1 MAPYALVAEF
11 DLQRAALYRK
21 VLDAHGVES
30 FLVRDGDAARRVLEH
45 RGPPILLITD
55 LSLPQT
61 DGFSLMADVRRT
73 ATPEQAAIL
82 VFSAFGHLRAA
93 AWDRRNALGI
103 CEVGDKRL
111 SVSNVSQ
118 AVARALASV
127 QQQRAD
133 PAMPDRDQPEELLQK
148 ILFRTS
154 KSFRVPVVLLSI
166 EVGEIRRFLGYAN
179 LKERGGVPHQWA
191 PVHQVVSTREPLF
204 VPDLSKYTMHGIDPD
219 MPRLA
224 ITGFASVPLTTSN
237 NDLIGVISLL
247 DFQPLTLSAQQLDL
261 FVATARRIADEL
273 AQRYLPQTPAES
285 ATQLR
290 SEEKWAALER
300 LALTDPLT
308 GLSNR
313 RAGERALEREVARSR
328 RTGSPLSLALL
339 DLDHFK
345 QVNDDYGHSTGDRML
360 CEVGRILTSAFRASD
375 LAVRWGGD
383 EFLILLPDVGLLGAV
398 AFAERARSQLAAL
411 RLPEARSITMSAG
424 IVQLRPGEEP
434 RVAIVRADSHLYE
447 AKRGGRNRVEGSNAS
462 GMDNF
467 SQEGSPLL
475 T

>member
-21 VLDAHGVES
+21 VLDTQGVES
-30 FLVRDGDAARRVLEH
+30 ILVRDGDAARRVLEQH
-45 RGPPILLITD
+45 GAPVLLITD

-61 DGFSLMADVRRT
+61 DGFSLITEVRRT
-73 ATPEQAAIL
+73 APPEQTAIL
-82 VFSAFGHLRAA
+82 VFSAFAHLRAA
-93 AWDRRNALGI
+93 AWERRNTLGI
-103 CEVGDKRL
+103 SEVGDKLL
-111 SVSNVSQ
+111 SAGNVSQ

-127 QQQRAD
+127 QQRPESAL
-133 PAMPDRDQPEELLQK
+133 AEREEPEELLQK

-154 KSFRVPVVLLSI
+154 KAFRVAIVLLSI
-166 EVGEIRRFLGYAN
+166 EVGEQRRVLGYAN
-179 LKERGGVPHQWA
+179 MKERGGLAYQWTA
-191 PVHQVVSTREPLF
+191 VQQVISTREPLF
-204 VPDLSKYTMHGIDPD
+204 VPDLTKYSSFGIDAD
-219 MPRLA
+219 APRLA
-224 ITGFASVPLTTSN
+224 IAGFASVPLTTSS
-237 NDLIGVISLL
+237 NDLIGAISIL
-247 DFQPLTLSAQQLDL
+247 DFQPLVLSAHQLDL
-261 FVATARRIADEL
+261 FVGTARRIADEL
-273 AQRYLPQTPAES
+273 AQKYMPQVPAQI
-285 ATQLR
+285 AAQRRT
-290 SEEKWAALER
+290 EEKWAALER

-313 RAGERALEREVARSR
+313 RAGERALEREVARAK

-345 QVNDDYGHSTGDRML
+345 QVNDEHGHSTGDRML

-383 EFLILLPDVGLLGAV
+383 EFLILLPDVGLAGAMV
-398 AFAERARSQLAAL
+398 FAERARSQLAAL

-424 IVQLRPGEEP
+424 IVQLSPGEDP
-434 RVAIVRADSHLYE
+434 RAAIARADRHLYE

-462 GMDNF
+462 GMDNLTT
-467 SQEGSPLL
+467 EGSPLL

>member
-1 MAPYALVAEF
+1 VAPYALVAEF

-21 VLDAHGVES
+21 VLDAHGVQS
-30 FLVRDGDAARRVLEH
+30 ILVRDGDAARRVLEH
-45 RGPPILLITD
+45 SGAPVLLITD

-73 ATPEQAAIL
+73 APPEQAAIL
-82 VFSAFGHLRAA
+82 VFTAFSHLRAA

-111 SVSNVSQ
+111 SSSNVSQ

-127 QQQRAD
+127 QQKSEA
-133 PAMPDRDQPEELLQK
+133 ASGERDQPEDLLQK

-166 EVGEIRRFLGYAN
+166 EIGDKRRVLGYAN
-179 LKERGGVPHQWA
+179 MKDRGGIAHQWA
-191 PVHQVVSTREPLF
+191 PVEHVISSREPLF
-204 VPDLSKYTMHGIDPD
+204 VPDLGKYTAQGIDPD
-219 MPRLA
+219 IPRLA
-224 ITGFASVPLTTSN
+224 ITGFASVPLTTSAN
-237 NDLIGVISLL
+237 ELIGVISLL

-261 FVATARRIADEL
+261 FVATARRIADEI
-273 AQRYLPQTPAES
+273 AQRYLPQVPDES
-285 ATQLR
+285 SVQIR

-411 RLPEARSITMSAG
+411 RLPEARNITMSAG
-424 IVQLRPGEEP
+424 IVQLGAGEEP
-434 RVAIVRADSHLYE
+434 RAAIARADSHLYE

-467 SQEGSPLL
+467 SQEGSPIL